1 MSPQQVA
8 ALRQVGAAIIHAANG
23 APAGIMYAALMAQGC
38 TLHQFEQIT
47 GGLVRAGMLT
57 RDGDMLT
64 ATENGR
70 ATVRAWGL

>member
-1 MSPQQVA
+1 MKLS
-8 ALRQVGAAIIHAANG
+8 AIIHAAADG
-23 APAGIMYAALMAQGC
+23 APAGIMYAALMTQGC

-47 GGLVRAGMLT
+47 GGLVRAGMLS